1 MFIFQL
7 SVTKNSTLSAE
18 NRQSNN
24 RMQVKKTGKKKSML
38 SKRVGFFLFKFY
50 FLCLTLSCE
59 HFSFSFQ

>member
-24 RMQVKKTGKKKSML
+24 RMQVKKTGKKNPCCPKGW
-38 SKRVGFFLFKFY
+38 GFF
-50 FLCLTLSCE
+50 FLN
-59 HFSFSFQ
+59 FIFFV